1 MAEIQSNIIAT
12 DRNKTAETQNKDELL
27 EKAVTI
33 NVQCVLNYILNLIQD
48 IELFGTGEGIPAL
61 LT

>member
-48 IELFGTGEGIPAL
+48 IKLFGAGEGIPAL